1 MIMDLQTRKISFVQE
16 FLRVQNEEIVSGLE
30 SFLRKKNAEL
40 FETKLTPMSL
50 ELFNQDID
58 NALSDSQEEKI
69 VSANELKKRIKKW
82 S

>member
-30 SFLRKKNAEL
+30 SFLRKKNAEM
-40 FETKLTPMSL
+40 FEENLTPMSL

-58 NALSDSQEEKI
+58 NALNDSQEEKI
-69 VSANELKKRIKKW
+69 VSANELKNRIKKW

>member
-30 SFLRKKNAEL
+30 SFLRKKNAEQ

-58 NALSDSQEEKI
+58 NALSDSQEGKI

>member
-30 SFLRKKNAEL
+30 NFLRKKNAEL
-40 FETKLTPMSL
+40 FETKLTPMSI

>member
-69 VSANELKKRIKKW
+69 VSANELKNRIKKW

>member
-1 MIMDLQTRKISFVQE
+1 MDLQTRKISFVQE

-69 VSANELKKRIKKW
+69 VSANELKNRIKKW